1 MENKMY
7 SKAKN
12 IHVSNWT
19 LGTELCLKETLRVE
33 KELLFQPL
41 GTVSMDNLKN
51 SFLSNMK
58 KKEGRDNYTVSPES
72 FASGELFH

>member
-7 SKAKN
+7 RKAKN

-19 LGTELCLKETLRVE
+19 LGTELYLKETLRVE

-41 GTVSMDNLKN
+41 GTVSMENLKN

-58 KKEGRDNYTVSPES
+58 KKEGRDTYTVSPES